1 MGTVFV
7 KSVSFLFI
15 ILLGVAFRSLGIFG
29 EKDHKIISSIVLK
42 ITLPAA
48 VISSTANMD
57 WQPKLLLIPLLA
69 LAVSWGMIG
78 LGLLLSRGR
87 SAGERALYMLNLPS
101 WNIGAFALP
110 FLQSFLG
117 EQAVMAACLFDVG
130 NYIMCTGGSY
140 ALVSVVCGGERLDLK
155 SVGKKLITSVP
166 FVTYLTMLA
175 LVMLRIA
182 VPQGLLDFINPISV
196 ANPFLAMLMIG
207 AMFRV
212 EAKPEYIWSAG
223 KVLCIRLAV
232 ALILAAGI
240 LALAPF
246 SLEMRRGLAVLV
258 FAPISVIAPAFTE
271 RCGGDGGLASFI
283 NSLSILLGVA
293 GMLAALFAL
302 GVM

>member
-1 MGTVFV
+1 MGAVFA
-7 KSVSFLFI
+7 KSISFLFV
-15 ILLGVAFRSLGIFG
+15 ILLGVVFRSVGIFG
-29 EKDHKIISSIVLK
+29 EKDHKVISSIVLK

-48 VISSTANMD
+48 VISSTANMA
-57 WQPKLLLIPLLA
+57 WQPQLLLIPVLA
-69 LAVSWGMIG
+69 LAVNWGMIG
-78 LGLLLSRGR
+78 LGVLLSRGR
-87 SAGERALYMLNLPS
+87 TAAERALYMLNLPS

-117 EQAVMAACLFDVG
+117 AQAVMAACLFDVG
-130 NYIMCTGGSY
+130 NSIMCTGGSY
-140 ALVSVVCGGERLDLK
+140 ALVSVVCGGEKPDLK
-155 SVGKKLITSVP
+155 SVGKKLLGSVP
-166 FVTYLTMLA
+166 FVTYITMLV
-175 LVMLRIA
+175 LVMLGVT
-182 VPQGLLDFINPISV
+182 VPQGLLDFISPIAV

-212 EAKPEYIWSAG
+212 QAKPEYIWSAVR
-223 KVLCIRLAV
+223 VLGIRLAAALVLAV
-232 ALILAAGI
+232 AILS
-240 LALAPF
+240 LAPF

-271 RCGGDGGLASFI
+271 QCGGDGGLASFI

>member
-7 KSVSFLFI
+7 KSASFLFV
-15 ILLGVAFRSLGIFG
+15 ILLGILFRGAGILG
-29 EKDHKIISSIVLK
+29 ERDHKVISSIVLK

-48 VISSTANMD
+48 VISSTANMAC
-57 WQPKLLLIPLLA
+57 QPQLLLLPALA

-78 LGLLLSRGR
+78 LGVLLSRDR
-87 SAGERALYMLNLPS
+87 PAGERAFYMLNLPS

-117 EQAVMAACLFDVG
+117 AQAVMAACLFDVG
-130 NYIMCTGGSY
+130 NSIMCTGGSY
-140 ALVSVVCGGERLDLK
+140 ALVAVLCGGERPDLK
-155 SVGKKLITSVP
+155 SACKKLFTSVP
-166 FVTYLTMLA
+166 FVTYIAMLV
-175 LVMLRIA
+175 LILLGVT
-182 VPQGLLDFINPISV
+182 VPQGVLDFLSPISV
-196 ANPFLAMLMIG
+196 ANPFLAMLMVG
-207 AMFRV
+207 AMFQV
-212 EAKPEYIWSAG
+212 EAKPEYIWSA
-223 KVLCIRLAV
+223 VRILSIRLVV

-240 LALAPF
+240 LVLAPF

-271 RCGGDGGLASFI
+271 QCGGDGGLASFV

-293 GMLAALFAL
+293 SMLAALFVL

>member
-117 EQAVMAACLFDVG
+117 A
-130 NYIMCTGGSY
+130 
-140 ALVSVVCGGERLDLK
+140 
-155 SVGKKLITSVP
+155 
-166 FVTYLTMLA
+166 
-175 LVMLRIA
+175 
-182 VPQGLLDFINPISV
+182 
-196 ANPFLAMLMIG
+196 
-207 AMFRV
+207 
-212 EAKPEYIWSAG
+212 
-223 KVLCIRLAV
+223 
-232 ALILAAGI
+232 
-240 LALAPF
+240 
-246 SLEMRRGLAVLV
+246 
-258 FAPISVIAPAFTE
+258 
-271 RCGGDGGLASFI
+271 
-283 NSLSILLGVA
+283 
-293 GMLAALFAL
+293 
-302 GVM
+302 

>member
-117 EQAVMAACLFDVG
+117 AQAVMAACLFDVG
-130 NYIMCTGGSY
+130 NSIMCTGGSH
-140 ALVSVVCGGERLDLK
+140 ALVSVVCGGEKPDLK

-175 LVMLRIA
+175 LVMLRIT

-246 SLEMRRGLAVLV
+246 RWKCAGDWPCWSLRPSR
-258 FAPISVIAPAFTE
+258 
-271 RCGGDGGLASFI
+271 
-283 NSLSILLGVA
+283 
-293 GMLAALFAL
+293 
-302 GVM
+302 